1 MLHVLCMA
9 SLHFLQLVLLRR
21 GQYSYDLLMSLG
33 FGDQQLREGIFM
45 GVNDAERLL
54 LGQSAGVAGS
64 LDLLVRV
71 SQLLHQRLHTG
82 LLVGQNGF
90 DLLLLL
96 VGEIE
101 SIGEEAEHVMPA
113 RASEPHMVTL
123 GIYAGDSGA
132 GGDCQQGSQA

>member
-21 GQYSYDLLMSLG
+21 GQDSHDLLVGLG
-33 FGDQQLREGIFM
+33 FGDQQLGEGVFVR
-45 GVNDAERLL
+45 VNDAERLL
-54 LGQSAGVAGS
+54 LGQRAGVSGR
-64 LDLLVRV
+64 LDLLMCV
-71 SQLLHQRLHTG
+71 SDLLHQRLHRG
-82 LLVGQNGF
+82 LLIGQNGF

-96 VGEIE
+96 IGEIE
-101 SIGEEAEHVMPA
+101 SISEEAEHVMPA
-113 RASEPHMVTL
+113 RASESHMVTL

>member
-21 GQYSYDLLMSLG
+21 GQYSHDLLVSLG
-33 FGDQQLREGIFM
+33 FGDQQLREGIF
-45 GVNDAERLL
+45 VRINDAERLL
-54 LGQSAGVAGS
+54 LGQGAGIAGG

-71 SQLLHQRLHTG
+71 SQLLHQRLHRG

-90 DLLLLL
+90 HRLLLL

-101 SIGEEAEHVMPA
+101 SIGEETMVLA
-113 RASEPHMVTL
+113 RGRARQRLLGTEFKAS
-123 GIYAGDSGA
+123 
-132 GGDCQQGSQA
+132 SQENLW